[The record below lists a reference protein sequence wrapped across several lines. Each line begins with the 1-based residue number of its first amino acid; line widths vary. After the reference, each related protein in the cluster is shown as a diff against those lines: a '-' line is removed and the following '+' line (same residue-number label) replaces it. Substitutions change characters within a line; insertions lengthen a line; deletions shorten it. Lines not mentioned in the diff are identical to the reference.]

1 MSVDRIES
9 YFDEGNEVVVKKV
22 KSDFDE
28 KRYLDTRLKIG
39 EESRETRIRVL
50 LTKDSDGKEKFA
62 IPVRYHNLKVDKEV
76 NVNGFKDFIC
86 LNDPHFPEEERKC
99 PICKK
104 IDELFNEANHF
115 QEGSNERR
123 SLCRKAY
130 ELKDSTRVSYF
141 VRCIERGKEA
151 DGVKFWKINSWAS
164 KKGPYDVIKNLAI
177 QRNNES
183 KEQGYGPLN
192 IFDYE
197 KGFDFQLI
205 FTRSAKSMKTEIS
218 ISDVKFP
225 SKLSNN
231 PEEME
236 RWINDP
242 VKWDDMYKRK
252 SEEYLKIIADNGVP
266 YYDKEKG
273 SLVDK
278 SKQKELLMENRF
290 NQEEADR
297 ILNNDTPKTDTTQE
311 SYLETE
317 DYRFK

>member
-1 MSVDRIES
+1 MSVNGIES
-9 YFDEGNEVVVKKV
+9 YFDEGNEVAVKKV
-22 KSDFDE
+22 KSNFDE
-28 KRYLDTRLKIG
+28 KRYLDTRLKNG

-76 NVNGFKDFIC
+76 NANGFKDFIC

-104 IDELFNEANHF
+104 IDELFNEANQF

-164 KKGPYDVIKNLAI
+164 KKGPYDVVKNLAI

-278 SKQKELLMENRF
+278 SKHKELLMEDRF
-290 NQEEADR
+290 NQEKADR
-297 ILNNDTPKTDTTQE
+297 ILNNDTSKIDTTQE
-311 SYLETE
+311 SNLETE
-317 DYRFK
+317 ELPF